1 MKIMKKIS
9 IMAII
14 LLIAVLVL
22 PVKSEAAFDTGTI
35 MNGADSFIN
44 RAENR
49 ELFNADNERSA
60 VDQIYFTMLTIGI
73 VIAVFA
79 GSVLGIQFITTGA
92 AGQAKV
98 KEKLIPFAIGA
109 LVVFGAFGIW
119 RIVYNVL
126 NGFFY

>member
-22 PVKSEAAFDTGTI
+22 PVKSEADFDTGTI

-49 ELFNADNERSA
+49 ELFNAERRYGLWVVMVKVRPA
-60 VDQIYFTMLTIGI
+60 LLT
-73 VIAVFA
+73 VFRMCRNRA
-79 GSVLGIQFITTGA
+79 TCLSGNRFVSGSSIT
-92 AGQAKV
+92 
-98 KEKLIPFAIGA
+98 KEEYSLLLTA
-109 LVVFGAFGIW
+109 
-119 RIVYNVL
+119 Y
-126 NGFFY
+126 